1 MDQTPR
7 RNKEHEAILR
17 MMVYMQGEL
26 FRCGLDKEAG
36 IISEVIASI
45 EELRGARTVAAD
57 A

>member
-1 MDQTPR
+1 
-7 RNKEHEAILR
+7 